1 MNIISKC
8 KESVVDGSSPDFIS
22 THPADW
28 LTGPTDRWW
37 KGHFGV
43 SGSPEWSWRWNLQC
57 AHCCRSSLLRRT
69 HPPEGVWWHRGTRLT
84 GRNTWNGDMRTSQIT
99 KGSGNNTDFRL
110 RFDRYM
116 DRHTVKMYSQTEAGR
131 YTDIIEDQGTLI
143 SVWLLFSG
151 CFFFFFYLLLLS
163 RQFLFLLRHQWSDI
177 DPQSMIDCETMY
189 RLHSR
194 EIKMTEM
201 QCGCKPDCL
210 VSL

>member
-151 CFFFFFYLLLLS
+151 CYFIFFIFCCFHSNFCSYWDTNGAILIHRVWLILRPCTVCTAERS
-163 RQFLFLLRHQWSDI
+163 RWQKCNVAAS
-177 DPQSMIDCETMY
+177 PTA
-189 RLHSR
+189 
-194 EIKMTEM
+194 
-201 QCGCKPDCL
+201 
-210 VSL
+210 